1 MTQNNKPFTLLEWDS
16 STFGYSI
23 ARINKYSGNVSMPET
38 IKELK
43 RRQVRLAY
51 WFVDVDDKNRNK
63 IALENFGVLVDTK
76 VTYVLNLNSSFL
88 YVSDKH
94 IQSYTDTSTNRQLL
108 SLAFESGTYSRFR
121 TDTHFT
127 HGEFEKLYTQ
137 WIEQSVKRARA
148 FEVFVYRENHAN
160 IQGFV
165 TLEKKNDI
173 GNIGLI
179 AVHKNSRGK
188 AIGTKLVRS
197 AITEFIKRGINM
209 ITIITQKQNISACH
223 FYEKLG
229 FAILSTQNVYHFW
242 L

>member
-1 MTQNNKPFTLLEWDS
+1 MSE
-16 STFGYSI
+16 I
-23 ARINKYSGNVSMPET
+23 
-38 IKELK
+38 IKKLK
-43 RRQVRLAY
+43 QRQVRLAY

-76 VTYVLNLNSSFL
+76 VTYVFNLDSSFS

-94 IQSYTDTSTNRQLL
+94 IQSYTDTFVSRQLL

-127 HGEFEKLYTQ
+127 HREFEKLYTQ
-137 WIEQSVKRARA
+137 WIEQSVKRVRA

-165 TLEKKNDI
+165 TLEEKNEI

-179 AVHKNSRGK
+179 AVHENSRGN
-188 AIGTKLVRS
+188 AIGTKLVYS
-197 AITEFIKRGINM
+197 AIAEFFKRGIHM
-209 ITIITQKQNISACH
+209 IAVITQKQNINACH

-229 FAILSTQNVYHFW
+229 FAIMSTQNVYHFW